1 MDRLLRCTCG
11 RDLVV
16 SNSQAG
22 QELTCACGKIVAVPT
37 LRGLAA
43 LPLAQALAQT
53 TADAPQPYATSGVG
67 QQLDSGANRAWQGWR
82 GPALALATAGF
93 LIAAVAGSWFG
104 FQRFQ
109 IDTSYTV
116 EAEIAAGA
124 EMIESYDP
132 NTLSTIWHQFGSMGL
147 GEKHPPAFFL
157 WQVYAEDRAKKATT
171 SGVVAAVFGVLA
183 LAIALSA
190 KRR

>member
-67 QQLDSGANRAWQGWR
+67 QQLHFS
-82 GPALALATAGF
+82 
-93 LIAAVAGSWFG
+93 LIATKSYSYSGEMVLVLLLGSPG
-104 FQRFQ
+104 VSSRS
-109 IDTSYTV
+109 TST
-116 EAEIAAGA
+116 ADG
-124 EMIESYDP
+124 
-132 NTLSTIWHQFGSMGL
+132 
-147 GEKHPPAFFL
+147 
-157 WQVYAEDRAKKATT
+157 
-171 SGVVAAVFGVLA
+171 
-183 LAIALSA
+183 
-190 KRR
+190 